1 MGSQGWTARGNSQ
14 RRAIRW
20 WTASGGQ
27 PGAACAIRGGQPK
40 VATRGGQPKAAVR
53 GGQSGGQGG
62 HFNLTTQ
69 YVPDLA
75 EAQHRGNL
83 NVRRSKPNIKVDYPN
98 DEKILDALTI
108 LILKSYVPESPATIE
123 ACRANLASAV
133 GDSEEEDPQHILFK
147 VIFEVDET
155 KKEEW
160 NLINSEIDGV
170 LKVYKILKSNTTPIA
185 GMTRIKITR
194 ELTMRG
200 AIPEKNL
207 SRKLKGAN
215 ERSRGLRGIRV
226 RSEFIETAQ
235 AENHTMPSVCI
246 EQLKAVTEERR
257 L

>member
-1 MGSQGWTARGNSQ
+1 M
-14 RRAIRW
+14 
-20 WTASGGQ
+20 
-27 PGAACAIRGGQPK
+27 
-40 VATRGGQPKAAVR
+40 
-53 GGQSGGQGG
+53 
-62 HFNLTTQ
+62 
-69 YVPDLA
+69 
-75 EAQHRGNL
+75 
-83 NVRRSKPNIKVDYPN
+83 
-98 DEKILDALTI
+98 
-108 LILKSYVPESPATIE
+108 
-123 ACRANLASAV
+123 
-133 GDSEEEDPQHILFK
+133 
-147 VIFEVDET
+147 
-155 KKEEW
+155 
-160 NLINSEIDGV
+160 INSEIDGV
-170 LKVYKILKSNTTPIA
+170 LKVYKILKSNKTPNA